1 MVMVNVQDLNVIVT
15 EIGLDSSAKFN
26 YVHRIV
32 MIREN
37 VMKENV
43 FVIHLGQE
51 SFVIFQLALK
61 IVMDMVFV
69 RNLMNVLVSKAGK
82 ERYVIKNM

>member
-1 MVMVNVQDLNVIVT
+1 
-15 EIGLDSSAKFN
+15 
-26 YVHRIV
+26 